1 MPFALTQSSAVACI
15 HQGKVTLA
23 PSQTKLTVGGVAVL
37 VETDIAGK
45 PVAGCTLPTT
55 TNTVTCTAAVNE
67 LPGGTALK
75 LKVGGKAVLIEN
87 VNGLTNGSQSGV
99 PATWSVT
106 SAGQTKLKTS

>member
-1 MPFALTQSSAVACI
+1 MPYALTQNSAAACI

-23 PSQTKLTVGGVAVL
+23 PSQTKLTVGGAAVL
-37 VETDIAGK
+37 LETDIAGK
-45 PVAGCTLPTT
+45 TIGGCTLVAS
-55 TNTVTCTAAVNE
+55 TNSVTCTAVVNE
-67 LPGGTALK
+67 IPGGTALK
-75 LKVGGKAVLIEN
+75 LTVGGKAVLVEN